1 MLLTIITIGLLI
13 IGFVIT
19 FCSIYCK
26 SENGQ
31 VFGTILSAFSLLCL
45 LCEGA
50 IILKMKLP
58 MNEER
63 RRIAYEERR
72 EAIVASLDLDHWYP
86 STEAYKEIYQYNT
99 EIKTERY
106 YYSNSWFSWFAS
118 KAIAEQ
124 PTIELPKYKNI

>member
-13 IGFVIT
+13 IGFIIT

-50 IILKMKLP
+50 IILKMKL
-58 MNEER
+58 
-63 RRIAYEERR
+63 
-72 EAIVASLDLDHWYP
+72 
-86 STEAYKEIYQYNT
+86 
-99 EIKTERY
+99 
-106 YYSNSWFSWFAS
+106 F
-118 KAIAEQ
+118 
-124 PTIELPKYKNI
+124 